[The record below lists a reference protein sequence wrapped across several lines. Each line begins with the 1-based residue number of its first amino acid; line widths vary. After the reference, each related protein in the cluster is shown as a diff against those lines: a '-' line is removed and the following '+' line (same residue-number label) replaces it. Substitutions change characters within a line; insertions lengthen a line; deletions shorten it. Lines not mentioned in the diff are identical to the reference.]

1 MSSLQG
7 MRLTRQPDVAPVTD
21 LASYEKAVARTLKRG
36 FRWMY
41 FSPRLEQLFEYETQT
56 ARSRHLVSVGILWIT
71 VGVCYSIFQPGFIAG
86 PQAPRLESVV
96 RLFLVT
102 PVLIAV
108 TFSVW
113 WGVRPFV
120 RELLMMLVHVLAP
133 ASMILVVVLR
143 QGGETGAERGALT
156 IVLLFITVVVRLRFW
171 FATAACLAIVVVQ
184 VVAPPLLN
192 APVPGNVPL
201 ALVTIIATLTANYT
215 LEREYRLNYLQR
227 VHSRIQ
233 GAQLAATVAQLHD
246 LSQRD
251 PLTGLA
257 NRRALDEDLE
267 DLRHRNEQFAV
278 ILVDIDSFKQFNDHY
293 GHQVGDDALR
303 RVAAMLRASLRFTA
317 DRIARIGGEEF
328 AIILPAT
335 ALEDARVTAERMRNA
350 VLSLRIPHAASP
362 FDHVVTIS
370 VGVSASIGPTS
381 PSEMITEADR
391 ALYRAKAHGR
401 NRVEVARPLDEPVAM
416 IA

>member
-1 MSSLQG
+1 
-7 MRLTRQPDVAPVTD
+7 MRLTRQTDVAPVTD
-21 LASYEKAVARTLKRG
+21 LRAYEKVVARVLDRG
-36 FRWMY
+36 FPWMY
-41 FSPRLEQLFEYETQT
+41 FPPRLERLFEHETQI
-56 ARSRHLVSVGILWIT
+56 ARSRHLVGMGLLWIA
-71 VGVCYSIFQPGFIAG
+71 VGVLYAIFQPGLASG
-86 PQAPRLESVV
+86 SLV
-96 RLFLVT
+96 RLLVVT
-102 PVLIAV
+102 PVVIAV

-120 RELLMMLVHVLAP
+120 RELLMMLVHILAP
-133 ASMILVVVLR
+133 ASMILIVVLR
-143 QGGETGAERGALT
+143 QGGEVGAERGALT

-171 FATAACLAIVVVQ
+171 FATAACLAIVAVQ
-184 VVAPPLLN
+184 VLVPLLLD
-192 APVPGNVPL
+192 ASVPGNVPL

-215 LEREYRLNYLQR
+215 LEREYRLNYVQR

-233 GAQLAATVAQLHD
+233 GAQLSETVAQLHD

-257 NRRALDEDLE
+257 NRRSLDEDLE
-267 DLRHRNEQFAV
+267 DLRHRNQQFAV
-278 ILVDIDSFKQFNDHY
+278 ILVDIDAFKQFNDCY
-293 GHQVGDDALR
+293 GHQVGDDCLR

-328 AIILPAT
+328 AIILPQT

-362 FDHVVTIS
+362 LNHVVTIS
-370 VGVSASIGPTS
+370 VGVSASIGPAS
-381 PSEMITEADR
+381 PTEMITEADR
-391 ALYRAKAHGR
+391 ALYKAKANGR
-401 NRVEVARPLDEPVAM
+401 NRVEVASTLKLVPK

>member
-1 MSSLQG
+1 MSSLEW

-41 FSPRLEQLFEYETQT
+41 FSPRLEQLFEHETQI
-56 ARSRHLVSVGILWIT
+56 ARSRHLVGMGMLWIA
-71 VGVCYSIFQPGFIAG
+71 VGVLYAIFQPGLASG
-86 PQAPRLESVV
+86 GTESFV
-96 RLFLVT
+96 RLLVVT
-102 PVLIAV
+102 PVVIAV

-113 WGVRPFV
+113 WGVRPFL
-120 RELLMMLVHVLAP
+120 RELLMMLVHILAP
-133 ASMILVVVLR
+133 ASMILIVVLR
-143 QGGETGAERGALT
+143 QNGEVGAERGALT

-171 FATAACLAIVVVQ
+171 FATAACLAIVAVQ
-184 VVAPPLLN
+184 VLVPLLLD

-215 LEREYRLNYLQR
+215 LEREYRLNYVQR
-227 VHSRIQ
+227 VHSRLQ
-233 GAQLAATVAQLHD
+233 GEQLAETVAQLHE

-257 NRRALDEDLE
+257 NRRSLDEDLE
-267 DLRHRNEQFAV
+267 HLRHRNQQFAV
-278 ILVDIDSFKQFNDHY
+278 VLVDVDAFKQFNDRY
-293 GHQVGDDALR
+293 GHQVGDDCLR
-303 RVAAMLRASLRFTA
+303 RVAAILRASLRFTA

-328 AIILPAT
+328 AIILPQT

-350 VLSLRIPHAASP
+350 VLSLSIPHAASP
-362 FDHVVTIS
+362 FDQVVTIS
-370 VGVSASIGPTS
+370 VGVSASIGPAS
-381 PSEMITEADR
+381 PTEMITEADR
-391 ALYRAKAHGR
+391 ALYKAKANGR
-401 NRVEVARPLDEPVAM
+401 NRVEVASPLKLVTK

>member
-1 MSSLQG
+1 
-7 MRLTRQPDVAPVTD
+7 MRLTRQTDVAPVTN
-21 LASYEKAVARTLKRG
+21 LAAYEKHVARVLKRG

-41 FSPRLEQLFEYETQT
+41 FTPRLEQLFEHETQI
-56 ARSRHLVSVGILWIT
+56 ARSRHLVGVGMLWIAVGIL
-71 VGVCYSIFQPGFIAG
+71 YSIFQPAG
-86 PQAPRLESVV
+86 PQSSGQGSAV
-96 RLFLVT
+96 RLLVVT
-102 PVLIAV
+102 PAVIGV

-120 RELLMMLVHVLAP
+120 RELLMMLVHILAP
-133 ASMILVVVLR
+133 ASMILVVLLR
-143 QGGETGAERGALT
+143 QGGEPGAERGALT

-171 FATAACLAIVVVQ
+171 FATAACLAIVAVQ
-184 VVAPPLLN
+184 VVVPLLLSL
-192 APVPGNVPL
+192 PVPGNVPL

-227 VHSRIQ
+227 VHGRIQ
-233 GAQLAATVAQLHD
+233 GAKLAAMVEQLHD

-278 ILVDIDSFKQFNDHY
+278 ILVDIDSFKQFNDGY
-293 GHQVGDDALR
+293 GHQVGDDCLR

-328 AIILPAT
+328 AIILPHT
-335 ALEDARVTAERMRNA
+335 SLEDARITAERMRKA
-350 VLSLRIPHAASP
+350 IYGLRIPHAASP

-370 VGVSASIGPTS
+370 VGVSASVGPTS

-391 ALYRAKAHGR
+391 ALYRAKANGR
-401 NRVEVARPLDEPVAM
+401 NRVEVARELELVPLSA
-416 IA
+416 

>member
-1 MSSLQG
+1 
-7 MRLTRQPDVAPVTD
+7 MRLTRQKDVAPVTE
-21 LASYEKAVARTLKRG
+21 LAAYEKDVASALEHG
-36 FRWMY
+36 FRRMY
-41 FSPRLEQLFEYETQT
+41 FSPRLEHLFEYETQI
-56 ARSRHLVSVGILWIT
+56 ARSRHLVGIGMLWIA
-71 VGVCYSIFQPGFIAG
+71 VGVLYSIFQPGFAAG
-86 PQAPRLESVV
+86 QGSGTQSLV
-96 RLFLVT
+96 RLLVVT

-120 RELLMMLVHVLAP
+120 RELLMMLVHILAP
-133 ASMILVVVLR
+133 VSMILVVVLR

-184 VVAPPLLN
+184 VVIPPLLN
-192 APVPGNVPL
+192 APIPGNVPL
-201 ALVTIIATLTANYT
+201 ALVTIMATLTANYT
-215 LEREYRLNYLQR
+215 LEREFRLNYVQR
-227 VHSRIQ
+227 VLSRIQ
-233 GAQLAATVAQLHD
+233 GAQLAETVAQLHD

-257 NRRALDEDLE
+257 NRRALDEYLE
-267 DLRHRNEQFAV
+267 DLRHRNELFAV
-278 ILVDIDSFKQFNDHY
+278 ILVDIDSFKQFNDGY
-293 GHQVGDDALR
+293 GHQVGDDCLR

-317 DRIARIGGEEF
+317 DRIARVGGEEF
-328 AIILPAT
+328 AIILPHT
-335 ALEDARVTAERMRNA
+335 ALEDARITGERMRKA
-350 VLSLRIPHAASP
+350 IYGLRIPHAAST

-391 ALYRAKAHGR
+391 ALYRAKANGR
-401 NRVEVARPLDEPVAM
+401 NRVEVARPVDEPVVK

>member
-1 MSSLQG
+1 
-7 MRLTRQPDVAPVTD
+7 MRLTRQTDVAPVTD
-21 LASYEKAVARTLKRG
+21 LAAYEKAVVRTLERG

-41 FSPRLEQLFEYETQT
+41 FSPRLERLFEYETRI
-56 ARSRHLVSVGILWIT
+56 ARSRHLVGIGILWIA
-71 VGVCYSIFQPGFIAG
+71 VGVLYSIFQPGFTAG
-86 PQAPRLESVV
+86 AQSSRMESVV
-96 RLFLVT
+96 RLFVVT
-102 PVLIAV
+102 PVLIGV

-113 WGVRPFV
+113 WGVRPVV
-120 RELLMMLVHVLAP
+120 RELLMMLVHILAP

-143 QGGETGAERGALT
+143 QDGVSGTERGALT

-171 FATAACLAIVVVQ
+171 FATAACFAIVAVQ
-184 VVAPPLLN
+184 VIVPPLLN

-267 DLRHRNEQFAV
+267 ELRQKNEPFAV
-278 ILVDIDSFKQFNDHY
+278 ILVDIDSFKQFNDRY
-293 GHQVGDDALR
+293 GHQVGDDCLR

-328 AIILPAT
+328 AIILPDT
-335 ALEDARVTAERMRNA
+335 ALEDARITAERMRNA
-350 VLSLRIPHAASP
+350 VYGLRIPHMASP
-362 FDHVVTIS
+362 FDNVVTIS
-370 VGVSASIGPTS
+370 VGVSGAFGPTS

-391 ALYRAKAHGR
+391 ALYRAKANGR
-401 NRVEVARPLDEPVAM
+401 NRVEVARPLELVSLSA
-416 IA
+416 

>member
-1 MSSLQG
+1 MQ
-7 MRLTRQPDVAPVTD
+7 
-21 LASYEKAVARTLKRG
+21 
-36 FRWMY
+36 
-41 FSPRLEQLFEYETQT
+41 
-56 ARSRHLVSVGILWIT
+56 
-71 VGVCYSIFQPGFIAG
+71 
-86 PQAPRLESVV
+86 
-96 RLFLVT
+96 
-102 PVLIAV
+102 
-108 TFSVW
+108 
-113 WGVRPFV
+113 
-120 RELLMMLVHVLAP
+120 
-133 ASMILVVVLR
+133 VVV
-143 QGGETGAERGALT
+143 
-156 IVLLFITVVVRLRFW
+156 
-171 FATAACLAIVVVQ
+171 
-184 VVAPPLLN
+184 PPLLN

-278 ILVDIDSFKQFNDHY
+278 ILVDIDSFKQFNDGY
-293 GHQVGDDALR
+293 GHQVGDDCLR

-328 AIILPAT
+328 AIILPQT
-335 ALEDARVTAERMRNA
+335 ALEDARITAERMRKA
-350 VLSLRIPHAASP
+350 VHGLRIPHAASP
-362 FDHVVTIS
+362 YDHVVTIS

-391 ALYRAKAHGR
+391 ALYRAKANGR
-401 NRVEVARPLDEPVAM
+401 NRVEVAQPQDEPVAM